1 MFENLQ
7 EKLQRA
13 FKTLRGQATLT
24 EENIDEALREIR
36 LALLEADVNFKVVK
50 QLIDQ
55 IRVKAVGQDVLTAL
69 SPGEQVIKIVRDEL
83 VEILGRDTARMKFAS
98 QPPTVILMAGL
109 QGSGKTTTSG
119 KLANWLKNGGHRPL
133 LVSVD
138 VYRPAAREQLKVVA
152 QAVKANIYEGEVGE
166 ATPGPRDPRAKEARR
181 EAINTGS
188 DVLIVDTAGRLHIDD
203 QLMDEMQLLKRLLN
217 PQEILF
223 VADAMTGQD
232 AVNSADE
239 FHKKLSLTGVVLTK
253 MDGDARGGAALS
265 IRQVTG
271 QPIKFI
277 GVGEKYDAL
286 EPFHPDR
293 IVSRI
298 LGMGDIL
305 SLIERAESQI
315 DKKKAQEMATKAL
328 TGDGFSLEDFRDQL
342 RQVKKMGSM
351 KSLLGMLPSI
361 GPFSG
366 LQKAADNVDE
376 GQINRVEAI
385 INSMTTHERNHH
397 EVINGS
403 RRKRIA
409 RGSGTTVQEV
419 NNLLRQYAQM
429 KKMFKQMGKTVA
441 PRTGL
446 FHQLQ
451 GQPAHGVAGID
462 FHHRLEPAIALG
474 CAIDEGVDAN
484 RPDIAGALQFRF
496 EQRKD
501 VAIEALEAAR
511 NVRRFAE
518 QRGYVRR
525 YAAAVVGR
533 RPVGPELSL
542 AVIDQAGV
550 AAELQVAR
558 PHLQLDGEIQRALQP
573 GFDDHLSAILQGT
586 GQPLLLCRQHL

>member
-13 FKTLRGQATLT
+13 FKSLRGQAVLT
-24 EENIDEALREIR
+24 EENIAEAMKQIR

-50 QLIDQ
+50 DLIDRIQ
-55 IRVKAVGQDVLTAL
+55 AKAIGQDVLTAL

-83 VEILGRDTARMKFAS
+83 VETLGKDTAKLKFAS
-98 QPPTVILMAGL
+98 QPPTVVLMAGL

-152 QAVKANIYEGEVGE
+152 AAIKANLYEGEVGE
-166 ATPGPRDPRAKEARR
+166 AGVETNTATVERLAKEARR
-181 EAINTGS
+181 EAINSGC

-203 QLMDEMQLLKRLLN
+203 QLMEEMQSLKRLLN

-232 AVNSADE
+232 AVKSADE
-239 FHKKLSLTGVVLTK
+239 FHKKLTLTGVILTK

-305 SLIERAESQI
+305 SLIEKAESQI
-315 DKKKAQEMATKAL
+315 DKKKAQDLATKAL

-342 RQVKKMGSM
+342 RQVRKMGSLQ
-351 KSLLGMLPSI
+351 SLIGMLPSV
-361 GPFSG
+361 GAFSG
-366 LQKAADNVDE
+366 LQKAADKVDE
-376 GQINRVEAI
+376 KQINRVEAI
-385 INSMTTHERNHH
+385 INSMTGYERNNH
-397 EVINGS
+397 EAINGS

-409 RGSGTTVQEV
+409 RGSGTSVQEV

-429 KKMFKQMGKTVA
+429 KKMFKQMGKPSFA
-441 PRTGL
+441 RRM
-446 FHQLQ
+446 
-451 GQPAHGVAGID
+451 AGMK
-462 FHHRLEPAIALG
+462 F
-474 CAIDEGVDAN
+474 
-484 RPDIAGALQFRF
+484 
-496 EQRKD
+496 
-501 VAIEALEAAR
+501 
-511 NVRRFAE
+511 
-518 QRGYVRR
+518 
-525 YAAAVVGR
+525 
-533 RPVGPELSL
+533 
-542 AVIDQAGV
+542 
-550 AAELQVAR
+550 
-558 PHLQLDGEIQRALQP
+558 P
-573 GFDDHLSAILQGT
+573 GM
-586 GQPLLLCRQHL
+586 

>member
-13 FKTLRGQATLT
+13 FKSLRGQARLT

-55 IRVKAVGQDVLTAL
+55 IRAKAVGQEVMTAL

-83 VEILGRDTARMKFAS
+83 ADLLGKDTARVKFAS
-98 QPPTVILMAGL
+98 QPPTVVLMAGL

-119 KLANWLKNGGHRPL
+119 KLAHWFKQGGHRPL

-152 QAVKANIYEGEVGE
+152 QAVRANIYEGEVVDANT
-166 ATPGPRDPRAKEARR
+166 ATVERLVKEARR
-181 EAINTGS
+181 EAVVCGC
-188 DVLIVDTAGRLHIDD
+188 DVLIVDTAGRLHIDE
-203 QLMDEMQLLKRLLN
+203 QLMDEMQSLKRLLN
-217 PQEILF
+217 PSEILF

-239 FHKKLSLTGVVLTK
+239 FHKKLSLTGIVLSK

-315 DKKKAQEMATKAL
+315 DKKKAEEMATKAL
-328 TGDGFSLEDFRDQL
+328 SGDGFSLEDFRDQL
-342 RQVKKMGSM
+342 RQVKKMGSI
-351 KSLLGMLPSI
+351 KSLMGMMPSI

-366 LQKAADNVDE
+366 LQKAADKVDE
-376 GQINRVEAI
+376 KQINRVEAI
-385 INSMTTHERNHH
+385 INSMTAYERNHH
-397 EVINGS
+397 EAINGN

-409 RGSGTTVQEV
+409 RGSGTSVQEV

-429 KKMFKQMGKTVA
+429 RKMFKQMGKPSFA
-441 PRTGL
+441 RRL
-446 FHQLQ
+446 
-451 GQPAHGVAGID
+451 AGMK
-462 FHHRLEPAIALG
+462 L
-474 CAIDEGVDAN
+474 
-484 RPDIAGALQFRF
+484 
-496 EQRKD
+496 
-501 VAIEALEAAR
+501 
-511 NVRRFAE
+511 
-518 QRGYVRR
+518 
-525 YAAAVVGR
+525 
-533 RPVGPELSL
+533 
-542 AVIDQAGV
+542 
-550 AAELQVAR
+550 
-558 PHLQLDGEIQRALQP
+558 P
-573 GFDDHLSAILQGT
+573 GM
-586 GQPLLLCRQHL
+586 

>member
-1 MFENLQ
+1 MFENLS
-7 EKLQRA
+7 EKLQKA
-13 FKTLRGQATLT
+13 FKNLRGQAVLN
-24 EENIDEALREIR
+24 EDNIQEALREIR

-50 QLIDQ
+50 QLIDK
-55 IRVKAVGQDVLTAL
+55 IGDKALGQDVMTAL

-83 VEILGRDTARMKFAS
+83 VEMLGQDTAKLKFAS
-98 QPPTVILMAGL
+98 QPPTVVLMAGL

-152 QAVKANIYEGEVGE
+152 QAIKANIYEGQVTE
-166 ATPGPRDPRAKEARR
+166 ANTATVERLAKEARR
-181 EAINTGS
+181 EAVNTGCN
-188 DVLIVDTAGRLHIDD
+188 VLIIDTAGRLHIDD
-203 QLMDEMQLLKRLLN
+203 QLMDEMQSLKKLMN

-223 VADAMTGQD
+223 VADSMTGQD
-232 AVNSADE
+232 AVRSADE
-239 FHKKLSLTGVVLTK
+239 FHKKLTLTGVVLTK

-298 LGMGDIL
+298 LGMGDIM
-305 SLIERAESQI
+305 SLIEKAEQQV
-315 DKKKAQEMATKAL
+315 DKKRAQEIATKAL

-342 RQVKKMGSM
+342 RQVKKMGSLQ
-351 KSLLGMLPSI
+351 SLVGMLPRI

-366 LQKAADNVDE
+366 LQAAADKVDDS
-376 GQINRVEAI
+376 QINRVEAI
-385 INSMTTHERNHH
+385 INSMTRHEREHH

-429 KKMFKQMGKTVA
+429 KKMFKQMGKPSFA
-441 PRTGL
+441 RRL
-446 FHQLQ
+446 
-451 GQPAHGVAGID
+451 AGM
-462 FHHRLEPAIALG
+462 
-474 CAIDEGVDAN
+474 
-484 RPDIAGALQFRF
+484 
-496 EQRKD
+496 KM
-501 VAIEALEAAR
+501 
-511 NVRRFAE
+511 
-518 QRGYVRR
+518 
-525 YAAAVVGR
+525 
-533 RPVGPELSL
+533 
-542 AVIDQAGV
+542 
-550 AAELQVAR
+550 
-558 PHLQLDGEIQRALQP
+558 P
-573 GFDDHLSAILQGT
+573 GM
-586 GQPLLLCRQHL
+586 

>member
-13 FKTLRGQATLT
+13 FKSLRGQAKLT
-24 EENIDEALREIR
+24 EENIAEALREIR

-50 QLIDQ
+50 ELIDRIQ
-55 IRVKAVGQDVLTAL
+55 AKAVGQEVLTAL

-83 VEILGRDTARMKFAS
+83 VETLGHDTARMKFAS

-119 KLANWLKNGGHRPL
+119 KLAHWLKNGGHRPL

-138 VYRPAAREQLKVVA
+138 VYRPAAREQLKIVA
-152 QAVKANIYEGEVGE
+152 QAVKSNLYEGEAGE
-166 ATPGPRDPRAKEARR
+166 ANTATVERLVKEARR
-181 EAINTGS
+181 EAVVSGC

-203 QLMDEMQLLKRLLN
+203 QLMEEMQSLKKLLN
-217 PQEILF
+217 PSEILF

-232 AVNSADE
+232 AVRSADE
-239 FHKKLSLTGVVLTK
+239 FHKRLSLTGVVLTK

-305 SLIERAESQI
+305 SLIERAEQQI
-315 DKKKAQEMATKAL
+315 DKKKAEEMATKAL

-342 RQVKKMGSM
+342 RQVRKMGSM
-351 KSLLGMLPSI
+351 KSLIGMLPSI

-376 GQINRVEAI
+376 KQINRVEAI
-385 INSMTTHERNHH
+385 ISSMTMHERNHH

-409 RGSGTTVQEV
+409 RGSGTSVQEV

-429 KKMFKQMGKTVA
+429 KKMFKQMGKPSFA
-441 PRTGL
+441 RRL
-446 FHQLQ
+446 
-451 GQPAHGVAGID
+451 AGM
-462 FHHRLEPAIALG
+462 RL
-474 CAIDEGVDAN
+474 
-484 RPDIAGALQFRF
+484 
-496 EQRKD
+496 
-501 VAIEALEAAR
+501 
-511 NVRRFAE
+511 
-518 QRGYVRR
+518 
-525 YAAAVVGR
+525 
-533 RPVGPELSL
+533 
-542 AVIDQAGV
+542 
-550 AAELQVAR
+550 
-558 PHLQLDGEIQRALQP
+558 P
-573 GFDDHLSAILQGT
+573 GM
-586 GQPLLLCRQHL
+586 